1 MPKMGAVRRPQTPAF
16 RQWVLLLEHSAGSPL
31 TRRQGSLPLT
41 TRKLHTRGFFLHALS
56 SDSAG
61 CFPNAEAYTRHGT
74 REKMF
79 GGVGHSR
86 AWAKKEGAAYVSEA
100 WNAQGCH
107 PSLATWPIPAQTCFS
122 TVSQGTLSLHYH
134 ELQYPGD
141 KVTMAI
147 LQVHRWRKVS
157 RCRKIAPA
165 PEFPFKVSLT
175 SFPKVTCPLLPPTP
189 FFKSGLSIYRL

>member
-1 MPKMGAVRRPQTPAF
+1 MPKTGAVRRPQTPAF
-16 RQWVLLLEHSAGSPL
+16 RRGVLLLEHSAGSPL

-41 TRKLHTRGFFLHALS
+41 TRKLHIRGFFLHALS

-107 PSLATWPIPAQTCFS
+107 PSLATWPIPPS
-122 TVSQGTLSLHYH
+122 TNMLFYSKPRHPVPALSWTSVSWRQGYYGNPPSS
-134 ELQYPGD
+134 QMKKSQQMSQNCPGP
-141 KVTMAI
+141 
-147 LQVHRWRKVS
+147 RVS
-157 RCRKIAPA
+157 FQSQSHF
-165 PEFPFKVSLT
+165 FP
-175 SFPKVTCPLLPPTP
+175 
-189 FFKSGLSIYRL
+189 